1 MSKFDRAYEIFKSNG
16 AAQADRKATI
26 AEIAKELS
34 VTEANAGV
42 YFYKSIK
49 KYEAEGNDVKP
60 TKLGPISA
68 AIKQVA
74 AMKAPK
80 EEKPSKRVAVPSKIE
95 SKHYDKLDPMTKA
108 ERDGKVIPDYVPD
121 FLLSESQRKLRQKQN
136 AKSE

>member
-49 KYEAEGNDVKP
+49 KYEAEGNNVKP
-60 TKLGPISA
+60 TKPAPISA

-74 AMKAPK
+74 
-80 EEKPSKRVAVPSKIE
+80 EEKPSRRVAVPSKVE
-95 SKHYDKLDPMTKA
+95 TMHYDKLDPMTKA
-108 ERDGKVIPDYVPD
+108 ERVGKVIPDYVPD
-121 FLLSESQRKLRQKQN
+121 FLLSEAQRKLRQKQN
-136 AKSE
+136 AKCE